1 MFIISP
7 PAVHLGMR
15 VRPGV
20 SDMGRTGGVCALTA
34 YHAHHRMTSVRK
46 GASLEASTASADSA
60 AAGAIVAALARAGT
74 RLMFGVPGGGPNLD
88 VVGAAEA
95 AGLRFVLAHAETA
108 ATIMAATS
116 ADLTGTPGAVVVTR
130 GPGLASAVNGI
141 AHAALDRLPV
151 VVIADTVAATR
162 ISHQRIDQGAL
173 GRSVAK
179 AAVAVSGPPTAA
191 RAVATALAAP
201 PGPVI
206 ANMDDGKANEQG
218 SPWMDDGAADQ
229 RGPRR
234 VQNGVEVQTLQAGQ
248 DMAARAGRAIL
259 AEAVA
264 GARRPVLLLGTG
276 AIPRTAAVR
285 DALDGRGIPAL
296 HTYRA
301 RGVLPDSGAEAAG
314 LVTGGTMEWPL
325 LSAADLI
332 VGLGVDEAEMIPAR
346 WDYAARTILV
356 SEPGAPPSRGWFT
369 GATELTMPLAE
380 ALDVLAAGPGGT
392 TEWPADAGRAARAD
406 AARRLAAAAV
416 AAPGRLAPQQVVATA
431 RACVPPETIATVDA
445 GAHMLA
451 AMPLWDVPQP
461 KMLLTSSG
469 LATMG
474 YALPAAIAAALCRPQ
489 TQGAPEAPV
498 LAFTGDGGLGMTLA
512 EIETAVRLSLRVIV
526 IVFNDAALSL
536 IKIKQKPAGH
546 GGDEAVRYRPVSF
559 AAAAAAMGAAGAAVT
574 SEREL
579 AAALADALARPG
591 PTVIDAGVDPA
602 GYPAIMD
609 LSRGQAGRR
618 SVPGIGRANPV
629 KEHAQ

>member
-1 MFIISP
+1 M
-7 PAVHLGMR
+7 
-15 VRPGV
+15 
-20 SDMGRTGGVCALTA
+20 
-34 YHAHHRMTSVRK
+34 
-46 GASLEASTASADSA
+46 EASTASPAA
-60 AAGAIVAALARAGT
+60 GAAGAIVAALARAGT
-74 RLMFGVPGGGPNLD
+74 RLVFGVPGGGPNLD

-95 AGLRFVLAHAETA
+95 AGLRFVLAHGETA

-116 ADLTGTPGAVVVTR
+116 ADLTGAPGAVVVTR

-151 VVIADTVAATR
+151 VVIADTVADTR
-162 ISHQRIDQGAL
+162 ISHQRIDQEAL

-179 AAVAVSGPPTAA
+179 AAFTVGGPPAAAAAVAA
-191 RAVATALAAP
+191 RAVASALAGPA
-201 PGPVI
+201 GPVI
-206 ANMDDGKANEQG
+206 ANMA
-218 SPWMDDGAADQ
+218 DGAADQ
-229 RGPRR
+229 HGPPR
-234 VQNGVEVQTLQAGQ
+234 VENGVEAQTRRAAE
-248 DMAARAGRAIL
+248 DAAARAGLAIL
-259 AEAVA
+259 AEAVR
-264 GARRPVLLLGTG
+264 GARRPVVLLGTG
-276 AIPRTAAVR
+276 AISRTAAVR
-285 DALDGRGIPAL
+285 DALGGRGIPAL

-346 WDYAARTILV
+346 WDYAGRTILV
-356 SEPGAPPSRGWFT
+356 SEPGALPAHGWFS
-369 GATELTMPLAE
+369 GATELTMPIDD
-380 ALDVLAAGPGGT
+380 ALGVLAAGPGGT
-392 TEWPADAGRAARAD
+392 MEWPPDAGRAAKTD
-406 AARRLAAAAV
+406 AARRLAAAAT

-431 RACVPPETIATVDA
+431 RACAPPETIATVDA
-445 GAHMLA
+445 GAHMLV

-474 YALPAAIAAALCRPQ
+474 YALPAAIAAALCLPQ
-489 TQGAPEAPV
+489 TPGLPQTPV

-536 IKIKQKPAGH
+536 ITIKQNPAGH
-546 GGDEAVRYRPVSF
+546 GGEAAVRYRPTSF
-559 AAAAAAMGAAGAAVT
+559 AAAAAAMGAAGAAVS

-579 AAALADALARPG
+579 AAALTDALARPG
-591 PTVIDAGVDPA
+591 PTVIDAHVDPA
-602 GYPAIMD
+602 GYPAVMD

-618 SVPGIGRANPV
+618 SVPGISRANQATQV
-629 KEHAQ
+629 KERVQ

>member
-1 MFIISP
+1 
-7 PAVHLGMR
+7 
-15 VRPGV
+15 
-20 SDMGRTGGVCALTA
+20 
-34 YHAHHRMTSVRK
+34 MTVRK
-46 GASLEASTASADSA
+46 GASLEASTASP

-74 RLMFGVPGGGPNLD
+74 GLMFGVPGGGPNLD

-95 AGLRFVLAHAETA
+95 AGLRFVLAHGETA

-116 ADLTGTPGAVVVTR
+116 ADLTGAPGAVVVTR
-130 GPGLASAVNGI
+130 GPGLASAINGI

-151 VVIADTVAATR
+151 VVIADTVADTR
-162 ISHQRIDQGAL
+162 TSHQRIDQGAL

-179 AAVAVSGPPTAA
+179 AAVTVTGPPTAA
-191 RAVATALAAP
+191 QAVATALAAP

-206 ANMDDGKANEQG
+206 ANMDN
-218 SPWMDDGAADQ
+218 SAADEQ
-229 RGPRR
+229 RPRR
-234 VQNGVEVQTLQAGQ
+234 MEDGVEAQTLRAYE

-259 AEAVA
+259 AEAVRA
-264 GARRPVLLLGTG
+264 ARRPVVLLGAG

-285 DALDGRGIPAL
+285 DALNGRGIPAL

-346 WDYAARTILV
+346 WDYAAQTILV
-356 SEPGAPPSRGWFT
+356 SGPASPPPRGWFT
-369 GATELTMPLAE
+369 GATELSMPLTE
-380 ALDVLAAGPGGT
+380 ALDVLAAGP
-392 TEWPADAGRAARAD
+392 EPDWPTDAGRAVRAD
-406 AARRLAAAAV
+406 SARRLAAAAV
-416 AAPGRLAPQQVVATA
+416 AAPGLLAPQQVIATA
-431 RACVPPETIATVDA
+431 RSCAPPEAIATVDA
-445 GAHMLA
+445 GAHMLV
-451 AMPLWDVPQP
+451 AMPLWEVPGP
-461 KMLLTSSG
+461 RLLLTSSG

-474 YALPAAIAAALCRPQ
+474 YALPAAIAAALCMPHI
-489 TQGAPEAPV
+489 PV

-526 IVFNDAALSL
+526 VVFNDSALSL

-546 GGDEAVRYRPVSF
+546 GDDEAVRYRPVSF
-559 AAAAAAMGAAGAAVT
+559 AAAAAAMGAAGVAAT

-591 PTVIDAGVDPA
+591 PTVIDAHVDPA
-602 GYPAIMD
+602 GYPAVMD
-609 LSRGQAGRR
+609 LSRGQTGRR
-618 SVPGIGRANPV
+618 FVPGISQEFNVGRR
-629 KEHAQ
+629 

>member
-1 MFIISP
+1 MADSLFSERFSMIM
-7 PAVHLGMR
+7 AQA
-15 VRPGV
+15 PGA
-20 SDMGRTGGVCALTA
+20 DGQGPDTGRTGGVCALTA

-46 GASLEASTASADSA
+46 GASLEGSTASAASA
-60 AAGAIVAALARAGT
+60 AAGAIVAALGRAGT

-95 AGLRFVLAHAETA
+95 AGLRFVLAHGETA

-116 ADLTGTPGAVVVTR
+116 ADLTGAPGAVVVTR

-151 VVIADTVAATR
+151 VVIADTVADAR

-179 AAVAVSGPPTAA
+179 AAVTVNGPGPAA
-191 RAVATALAAP
+191 AAVAAALAAP
-201 PGPVI
+201 SGPVI
-206 ANMDDGKANEQG
+206 ANMDDGAAGEQ
-218 SPWMDDGAADQ
+218 SPPRMDDSAAGT
-229 RGPRR
+229 RGLRR
-234 VQNGVEVQTLQAGQ
+234 RENGVEAQTLRAYEG
-248 DMAARAGRAIL
+248 MAARAGRAIL
-259 AEAVA
+259 AQAVA

-276 AIPRTAAVR
+276 AIPQTAAVR

-392 TEWPADAGRAARAD
+392 MDWPADAGRAARAD
-406 AARRLAAAAV
+406 TARRLAAATV
-416 AAPGRLAPQQVVATA
+416 AAPGRLAPPQVVATA

-451 AMPLWDVPQP
+451 AMPLWEVPRP
-461 KMLLTSSG
+461 RLLLTSSG

-474 YALPAAIAAALCRPQ
+474 YALPAAIAAALCAPQ
-489 TQGAPEAPV
+489 APQAPV

-591 PTVIDAGVDPA
+591 PTVIDASVDPA

-609 LSRGQAGRR
+609 LSRGQTGRR
-618 SVPGIGRANPV
+618 SVPGTSREGKVGRR
-629 KEHAQ
+629 

>member
-1 MFIISP
+1 MVTRGAHVP
-7 PAVHLGMR
+7 NEWVY
-15 VRPGV
+15 
-20 SDMGRTGGVCALTA
+20 ALTT
-34 YHAHHRMTSVRK
+34 YQGHHRMTDRK
-46 GASLEASTASADSA
+46 GASLEASTAPAVAEAIA
-60 AAGAIVAALARAGT
+60 AALVQAGT

-95 AGLRFVLAHAETA
+95 AGLRFVLTRGETA

-116 ADLTGTPGAVVVTR
+116 ADLTGAPGAVVVTR

-151 VVIADTVAATR
+151 VVIADTVAAAQGGR
-162 ISHQRIDQGAL
+162 ISHQRIDQTAL

-179 AAVAVSGPPTAA
+179 AAITVGGPRAA
-191 RAVATALAAP
+191 AGAVAIALAAP
-201 PGPVI
+201 AGPVI
-206 ANMDDGKANEQG
+206 ANMDTSVADQDGHGGASWG
-218 SPWMDDGAADQ
+218 ADGASSASEAE
-229 RGPRR
+229 G
-234 VQNGVEVQTLQAGQ
+234 GGAAAGL
-248 DMAARAGRAIL
+248 AEAGLAEAGL
-259 AEAVA
+259 AEAVLA
-264 GARRPVLLLGTG
+264 EAVRGARRPVVLLGTG
-276 AIPRTAAVR
+276 AIPATAAIR
-285 DALDGRGIPAL
+285 DALAGRGIPAL

-301 RGVLPDSGAEAAG
+301 RGVLPDSAAEAAG

-356 SEPGAPPSRGWFT
+356 SEPGAAAPGGWFT
-369 GATELTMPLAE
+369 GAT
-380 ALDVLAAGPGGT
+380 ALSLPIAAAAGILATQSSRPPGPG
-392 TEWPADAGRAARAD
+392 WPPDAGRAAQQD

-431 RACVPPETIATVDA
+431 RACAPPETITTVDA
-445 GAHMLA
+445 GAHMLV
-451 AMPLWDVPQP
+451 AMPLWEVPGP
-461 KMLLTSSG
+461 RMLLTSSG

-474 YALPAAIAAALCRPQ
+474 YALPAAIAAALC
-489 TQGAPEAPV
+489 APGAPV

-536 IKIKQKPAGH
+536 IKIKQRPAGQ
-546 GGDEAVRYRPVSF
+546 GGEEAVRYGPVSF

-574 SEREL
+574 TEREL

-591 PTVIDAGVDPA
+591 PTVIDASVDPA
-602 GYPAIMD
+602 CYPAVMD

-618 SVPGIGRANPV
+618 SVPGISRASHV
-629 KEHAQ
+629 KEHAR